1 MSLLRTFIAIEASV
15 EVRQRCAVLIRKLAT
30 SEVNAT
36 WTRTQNM
43 HHTLKFVGD
52 TADRQLPDV
61 CRAMAR
67 AAATIAPFVLES
79 AGVGAFPRLA
89 APRTVWIGAGA
100 GAEPM
105 IALHEA
111 IDQELY
117 EVGFAHEARRFQ
129 PHLTLGR
136 VRKGGVSL
144 EPLAQRIEEN
154 RDFQAGHTIADE
166 VILFSSMLAKGGP
179 VYEVLGR
186 APLGVA

>member
-1 MSLLRTFIAIEASV
+1 MSLLRTFMAIEASV

-30 SEVNAT
+30 SEVKAT
-36 WTRTQNM
+36 WTRTENM

-52 TADRQLPDV
+52 TADTQLPDV

-67 AAATIAPFVLES
+67 AAATMAPFVLES
-79 AGVGAFPRLA
+79 VGVGAFPRIA
-89 APRTVWIGAGA
+89 APRTVWIGTGA
-100 GAEPM
+100 GAEAM
-105 IALHEA
+105 VALHEA

-144 EPLAQRIEEN
+144 EPLVQRLEEN
-154 RDFQAGHTIADE
+154 HDFQAGHTIADE

-186 APLGVA
+186 APLGVE